1 MRITFLCQYFPPEMG
16 APSARTFEHARRWA
30 ELGHE
35 VTVVTG
41 FPNHPTG
48 IIRPEYRGQWVKR
61 EQVEGI
67 DLLRTWVYC
76 AANKGFFRRVLNFFS
91 FFFSSLIL
99 GALMTGRPDVVIGTS
114 PQFFCA
120 VSAYLLSRIKR
131 VPFVFEVR
139 DIWPQSAV
147 EMGVLKNRWLIRA
160 LEAIE
165 MHLYRRAMLIV
176 PVAESTRDHLL
187 AKGIAPEKIKII
199 TNGIDAAYLASPS
212 VSPEEVRRQ
221 FGLEGKFVVSYIGTH
236 GMAHALQV
244 VLNVA
249 KRFDHLLQQP
259 GAAVCS
265 EEKGGF
271 ARLLQ
276 QPGAAAYPVHFLF
289 VGEGA
294 EKQNLKRLAESLSL
308 NNLTFL
314 DEQPRESLLGFYR
327 ASDVSLVPL
336 RRLEIFRKVLPS
348 KLFELMG
355 VGCPIICSV
364 EGEAARLVAAAEAG
378 LCIEPENEDALFAAI
393 NRLRAEPELRK
404 RMSVNGQEFVK
415 ANYLRSVLA
424 EKYLAVVGDRLSV
437 VGGQLSVV
445 GDRLPVLSSAVQDSI
460 DLPKPPT
467 TNHQPP
473 TTNYQTPATD
483 HRPPTTDYQ

>member
-1 MRITFLCQYFPPEMG
+1 MG
-16 APSARTFEHARRWA
+16 APSARTFEHARHWA
-30 ELGHE
+30 NLGHD

-48 IIRPEYRGQWVKR
+48 IIRPEYRGEFVKR

-99 GALMTGRPDVVIGTS
+99 GALMTRRPDVVVGTS

-120 VSAYLLSRIKR
+120 VAAYYLSRIKR

-139 DIWPQSAV
+139 DIWPQSAI

-165 MHLYRRAMLIV
+165 MHLYTQAALIV
-176 PVAESTRDHLL
+176 PVAESTREYLL
-187 AKGIAPEKIKII
+187 GKGVAPEKIKII
-199 TNGIDAAYLASPS
+199 TNGVDAGYLASDS
-212 VSPEEVRRQ
+212 IAPEEVRRQ
-221 FGLEGKFVVSYIGTH
+221 LGLEGKFVVSYIGTH
-236 GMAHALQV
+236 GMAHALEV

-249 KRFDHLLQQP
+249 ERFRHDP
-259 GAAVCS
+259 G
-265 EEKGGF
+265 
-271 ARLLQ
+271 L
-276 QPGAAAYPVHFLF
+276 HFLF

-294 EKQNLKRLAESLSL
+294 EKAKLKQMAAALSL
-308 NNLTFL
+308 TNLTFL
-314 DEQPRESLLGFYR
+314 DQQSRERLLGYYR

-336 RRLEIFRKVLPS
+336 RRLTIFRKVLPS

-364 EGEAARLVAAAEAG
+364 EGEAARLVEQAEAG
-378 LCIEPENEDALFAAI
+378 LCIEPESADALFAAI
-393 NRLRAEPELRK
+393 NRLRTEPELRN
-404 RMSVNGQEFVK
+404 RMKANGQQFVK
-415 ANYLRSVLA
+415 THYLRSVLA
-424 EKYLAVVGDRLSV
+424 EKYLSVINDRLSMA
-437 VGGQLSVV
+437 GK
-445 GDRLPVLSSAVQDSI
+445 SSPDKIAFQ
-460 DLPKPPT
+460 PT

-473 TTNYQTPATD
+473 TTD
-483 HRPPTTDYQ
+483 HQ

>member
-1 MRITFLCQYFPPEMG
+1 MG
-16 APSARTFEHARRWA
+16 APSARTFEHARHWA
-30 ELGHE
+30 SLGHD

-48 IIRPEYRGQWVKR
+48 IIRPEYRGQFVKR

-67 DLLRTWVYC
+67 ELLRTWVYC

-99 GALMTGRPDVVIGTS
+99 GALMTRTPDVVIGTS

-120 VSAYLLSRIKR
+120 VAAYLLSRIKR

-147 EMGVLKNRWLIRA
+147 EMGVLKNRWLIRS

-165 MHLYRRAMLIV
+165 LHLYKHAALIV
-176 PVAESTRDHLL
+176 PVAESTRDYLFS
-187 AKGIAPEKIKII
+187 KGVPPEKIKII
-199 TNGIDAAYLASPS
+199 TNGVDAGYLASES
-212 VSPEEVRRQ
+212 IAPEEVRRQ
-221 FGLEGKFVVSYIGTH
+221 FGLEGKFIVSYIGTH
-236 GMAHALQV
+236 GMAHALNV

-249 KRFDHLLQQP
+249 KRFSQD
-259 GAAVCS
+259 S
-265 EEKGGF
+265 K
-271 ARLLQ
+271 
-276 QPGAAAYPVHFLF
+276 VHFLF

-294 EKQNLKRLAESLSL
+294 EKENLKQLAERLSL
-308 NNLTFL
+308 DNLTFL
-314 DEQPRESLLGFYR
+314 GEQPRERLLGFYR

-336 RRLEIFRKVLPS
+336 RKLEIFRKVLPS

-378 LCIEPENEDALFAAI
+378 LCIEPENADALFAAI
-393 NRLRAEPELRK
+393 NQLRAEPELRTQ
-404 RMSVNGQEFVK
+404 MSSNGQQFVK
-415 ANYLRSVLA
+415 THYLRSVLA
-424 EKYLAVVGDRLSV
+424 EKYLSVVGDRLSV
-437 VGGQLSVV
+437 AGKYVQGTTRVQEA
-445 GDRLPVLSSAVQDSI
+445 PSA
-460 DLPKPPT
+460 
-467 TNHQPP
+467 
-473 TTNYQTPATD
+473 D
-483 HRPPTTDYQ
+483 HRPPTTNY

>member
-1 MRITFLCQYFPPEMG
+1 MG

-48 IIRPEYRGQWVKR
+48 IIRPEYRGQFVKR
-61 EQVEGI
+61 ESVEGI

-76 AANKGFFRRVLNFFS
+76 AANKGFFRRILNFLS

-99 GALMTGRPDVVIGTS
+99 GALKTGRPDVVVGTS

-120 VSAYLLSRIKR
+120 VAAYLLSRIKR
-131 VPFVFEVR
+131 APFVFEVR

-147 EMGVLKNRWLIRA
+147 EMGVLKNHWLIRL

-165 MHLYRRAMLIV
+165 LHLYRRAALIV
-176 PVAESTRDHLL
+176 PVAESSRDYLL
-187 AKGIAPEKIKII
+187 AKGVAPEKIKVI
-199 TNGIDAAYLASPS
+199 TNGVDAAFLASPS
-212 VSPEEVRRQ
+212 VAPDEVRRQ
-221 FGLEGKFVVSYIGTH
+221 LGLEGKFVVSYIGTH

-249 KRFDHLLQQP
+249 KRFSAD
-259 GAAVCS
+259 S
-265 EEKGGF
+265 N
-271 ARLLQ
+271 
-276 QPGAAAYPVHFLF
+276 VHFLF

-294 EKQNLKRLAESLSL
+294 EKENLKRLAESLSL
-308 NNLTFL
+308 DNLTFL
-314 DEQPRESLLGFYR
+314 DEQPRERLLGFYR

-355 VGCPIICSV
+355 VGCPVICSV

-378 LCIEPENEDALFAAI
+378 VCIEPENEDALFAAI

-404 RMSVNGQEFVK
+404 RMGDNGRRFVK

-424 EKYLAVVGDRLSV
+424 EKYLAVVGERLSV
-437 VGGQLSVV
+437 VSKNSPNSTRFHPTT
-445 GDRLPVLSSAVQDSI
+445 DYRLP
-460 DLPKPPT
+460 T
-467 TNHQPP
+467 TDNQPP
-473 TTNYQTPATD
+473 TTD
-483 HRPPTTDYQ
+483 HQ

>member
-16 APSARTFEHARRWA
+16 APSARTFEHARRWV
-30 ELGHE
+30 ELGHD

-48 IIRPEYRGQWVKR
+48 VIRPEYRGQFVKR
-61 EQVEGI
+61 ESVEGI

-76 AANKGFFRRVLNFFS
+76 AANKGFFRRVLNFLS
-91 FFFSSLIL
+91 FFFSSLMM
-99 GALMTGRPDVVIGTS
+99 GALLTRKPDVVIGTS

-147 EMGVLKNRWLIRA
+147 EMGALKNRWLIRA

-165 MHLYRRAMLIV
+165 MYLYRHAMLIV
-176 PVAESTRDHLL
+176 PVAESTRDYLIG
-187 AKGIAPEKIKII
+187 KGVAPEKIKII
-199 TNGIDAAYLASPS
+199 TNGVDAAYLASAS
-212 VSPEEVRRQ
+212 VTPEDVRRQ
-221 FGLEGKFVVSYIGTH
+221 LNLEDKFVVSYIGTH

-249 KRFDHLLQQP
+249 KRFSGD
-259 GAAVCS
+259 S
-265 EEKGGF
+265 D
-271 ARLLQ
+271 
-276 QPGAAAYPVHFLF
+276 VHFLF

-294 EKQNLKRLAESLSL
+294 EKQKLKQLAERLSL
-308 NNLTFL
+308 GNLTFL
-314 DEQPRESLLGFYR
+314 DEQPRERLLGFYR

-336 RRLEIFRKVLPS
+336 RRLAIFQKVLPS

-378 LCIEPENEDALFAAI
+378 LCIEPENEDALFVAI

-404 RMSVNGQEFVK
+404 RMSANGRQFVNAK
-415 ANYLRSVLA
+415 YLRSALA
-424 EKYLAVVGDRLSV
+424 EKYLAMVSQVAGDRQRVAGETVHSIPKLS
-437 VGGQLSVV
+437 
-445 GDRLPVLSSAVQDSI
+445 
-460 DLPKPPT
+460 KPT
-467 TNHQPP
+467 
-473 TTNYQTPATD
+473 TD
-483 HRPPTTDYQ
+483 HRPPTTNH

>member
-30 ELGHE
+30 ELGHK

-48 IIRPEYRGQWVKR
+48 VIRPEYRGQFVKR
-61 EQVEGI
+61 ESVEGI

-76 AANKGFFRRVLNFFS
+76 AANKGFFRRVLNFLS
-91 FFFSSLIL
+91 FFCSSLVL
-99 GALMTGRPDVVIGTS
+99 GALLTRKPDVVIGTS

-120 VSAYLLSRIKR
+120 VSAYLLSRVKR

-147 EMGVLKNRWLIRA
+147 EMGALKNRWLIA
-160 LEAIE
+160 LLEAIE
-165 MHLYRRAMLIV
+165 MYLYRHAMLIV
-176 PVAESTRDHLL
+176 PVAESTRDYLIG
-187 AKGIAPEKIKII
+187 KGIAPEKIKII
-199 TNGIDAAYLASPS
+199 TNGVDASYLASAS
-212 VSPEEVRRQ
+212 VTPEDVRRQ
-221 FGLEGKFVVSYIGTH
+221 FSLEDKFVVSYIGTH

-249 KRFDHLLQQP
+249 KRFSND
-259 GAAVCS
+259 S
-265 EEKGGF
+265 D
-271 ARLLQ
+271 
-276 QPGAAAYPVHFLF
+276 VHFLF

-294 EKQNLKRLAESLSL
+294 EKDNLKRLADQLSLS
-308 NNLTFL
+308 NLTFL
-314 DEQPRESLLGFYR
+314 NEQPRERLLGFYR

-336 RRLEIFRKVLPS
+336 RRLAIFQKVLPS

-378 LCIEPENEDALFAAI
+378 VCIEPENEDALFAAI
-393 NRLRAEPELRK
+393 NRLHAEPELRNQ
-404 RMSVNGQEFVK
+404 MSANGQQFVK
-415 ANYLRSVLA
+415 THYLRSVLA
-424 EKYLAVVGDRLSV
+424 ENYLKGVGDRLSV
-437 VGGQLSVV
+437 VGHTLLDAPHLQ
-445 GDRLPVLSSAVQDSI
+445 
-460 DLPKPPT
+460 PPT
-467 TNHQPP
+467 TNHQSP
-473 TTNYQTPATD
+473 TTGNRQ
-483 HRPPTTDYQ
+483 PTTDHQ

>member
-76 AANKGFFRRVLNFFS
+76 AANKGFFRRVLNFLS

-99 GALMTGRPDVVIGTS
+99 GAFMTGRPHVVIGTS

-120 VSAYLLSRIKR
+120 VAAYLLSRVKR

-147 EMGVLKNRWLIRA
+147 EMGALKNRWLVRS

-165 MHLYRRAMLIV
+165 MHLYKHAALIV
-176 PVAESTRDHLL
+176 PVAESTREYLL
-187 AKGIAPEKIKII
+187 SKGIPPEKIKII
-199 TNGIDAAYLASPS
+199 TNGVDAGYLASES
-212 VSPEEVRRQ
+212 IAPEEVRRQ
-221 FGLEGKFVVSYIGTH
+221 LGLEGKFIVSYIGTH
-236 GMAHALQV
+236 GMAHALNV

-249 KRFDHLLQQP
+249 KRFRQD
-259 GAAVCS
+259 S
-265 EEKGGF
+265 D
-271 ARLLQ
+271 
-276 QPGAAAYPVHFLF
+276 VHFLF

-294 EKQNLKRLAESLSL
+294 EKENLKQLAEQLSL
-308 NNLTFL
+308 DNLTFL
-314 DEQPRESLLGFYR
+314 GEQPRERLLGFYR

-364 EGEAARLVAAAEAG
+364 EGEAARLVAAAESG
-378 LCIEPENEDALFAAI
+378 LCIEPENADALVVSI
-393 NRLRAEPELRK
+393 NRLRAEPKLRAQ
-404 RMSVNGQEFVK
+404 MSANGQQFVK
-415 ANYLRSVLA
+415 THYLRSVLA
-424 EKYLAVVGDRLSV
+424 ERYLSV
-437 VGGQLSVV
+437 VSQVTNDKGEGAGKTQ
-445 GDRLPVLSSAVQDSI
+445 RSATRFQNQ
-460 DLPKPPT
+460 PPT

-473 TTNYQTPATD
+473 TANQ
-483 HRPPTTDYQ
+483 

>member
-61 EQVEGI
+61 ERVEGI

-91 FFFSSLIL
+91 FFLSSLIL

-120 VSAYLLSRIKR
+120 VSAYLLSRVKR

-147 EMGVLKNRWLIRA
+147 EMGALKNRRLVRA

-165 MHLYRRAMLIV
+165 MHLYRHAALIV
-176 PVAESTRDHLL
+176 PVAESTREYLL
-187 AKGIAPEKIKII
+187 AKGIAPEKIKVI

-212 VSPEEVRRQ
+212 VAPEEVRRQ
-221 FGLEGKFVVSYIGTH
+221 FDLEGKFVVSYIGTH

-244 VLNVA
+244 VLKAA

-259 GAAVCS
+259 GTAAH
-265 EEKGGF
+265 
-271 ARLLQ
+271 
-276 QPGAAAYPVHFLF
+276 PVHFLF

-294 EKQNLKRLAESLSL
+294 EKENLKQLAESLSL

-314 DEQPRESLLGFYR
+314 DEQPRERLLGFYR

-355 VGCPIICSV
+355 IGCPIICSV
-364 EGEAARLVAAAEAG
+364 EGEAARLVVAAEAG

-393 NRLRAEPELRK
+393 NRLRSEPELRK
-404 RMSVNGQEFVK
+404 QMGANGQQFVT
-415 ANYLRSVLA
+415 ANYLRSTLA
-424 EKYLAVVGDRLSV
+424 EKYLTVVGDRLSV
-437 VGGQLSVV
+437 AGKT
-445 GDRLPVLSSAVQDSI
+445 LPVTIGFQ
-460 DLPKPPT
+460 PT
-467 TNHQPP
+467 TDHQPP
-473 TTNYQTPATD
+473 TTVNQPPPTD
-483 HRPPTTDYQ
+483 HR

>member
-48 IIRPEYRGQWVKR
+48 IIRPEYRGQFVKR
-61 EQVEGI
+61 EQVAGI
-67 DLLRTWVYC
+67 NLLRTWVYC

-99 GALMTGRPDVVIGTS
+99 GTFMTGRPDVVIGTS

-120 VSAYLLSRIKR
+120 VSAYLLSRVKR

-147 EMGVLKNRWLIRA
+147 EMGALKNRWLIAA

-165 MHLYRRAMLIV
+165 MHLYRHAALIV
-176 PVAESTRDHLL
+176 PVAESTREYLL
-187 AKGIAPEKIKII
+187 AKGIAPEKIEII
-199 TNGIDAAYLASPS
+199 TNGIDAGYLASAS
-212 VSPEEVRRQ
+212 VAPEEVRRQ

-236 GMAHALQV
+236 GMAHALNF
-244 VLNVA
+244 VLEAA
-249 KRFDHLLQQP
+249 KRFDQSS
-259 GAAVCS
+259 G
-265 EEKGGF
+265 
-271 ARLLQ
+271 
-276 QPGAAAYPVHFLF
+276 VHFLF

-294 EKQNLKRLAESLSL
+294 EKENLKQLAEQLSL
-308 NNLTFL
+308 TNLTFL
-314 DEQPRESLLGFYR
+314 DEQPRERLLGFYR

-336 RRLEIFRKVLPS
+336 RKLEIFRKVLPS

-364 EGEAARLVAAAEAG
+364 EGEAARLVTAAEAG
-378 LCIEPENEDALFAAI
+378 LCIEPENADALFAAI
-393 NRLRAEPELRK
+393 NRLRAEPKLRK
-404 RMSVNGQEFVK
+404 QMGANGQQFVK

-424 EKYLAVVGDRLSV
+424 EKYLNVVSQVAGCRLQV
-437 VGGQLSVV
+437 AGGV
-445 GDRLPVLSSAVQDSI
+445 PHSATCFQNQ
-460 DLPKPPT
+460 PPT

-473 TTNYQTPATD
+473 TTNQ
-483 HRPPTTDYQ
+483 

>member
-1 MRITFLCQYFPPEMG
+1 MG

-271 ARLLQ
+271 AHHLQ

-404 RMSVNGQEFVK
+404 QMSVNGQQFVK

>member
-99 GALMTGRPDVVIGTS
+99 GALMTRKPDVVIGTS

-221 FGLEGKFVVSYIGTH
+221 FRLEDKFVVSYIGTH

-244 VLNVA
+244 VLSTA
-249 KRFDHLLQQP
+249 KRFDKE
-259 GAAVCS
+259 S
-265 EEKGGF
+265 K
-271 ARLLQ
+271 
-276 QPGAAAYPVHFLF
+276 VHFLF
-289 VGEGA
+289 IGEGA
-294 EKQNLKRLAESLSL
+294 EKESLKQLAESLSL
-308 NNLTFL
+308 DNLSFL
-314 DEQPRESLLGFYR
+314 DEQPRERLLGFYR

-404 RMSVNGQEFVK
+404 QMSVNGQQFVK

>member
-1 MRITFLCQYFPPEMG
+1 MG

-48 IIRPEYRGQWVKR
+48 MIRPEYRGQFVKR
-61 EQVEGI
+61 ESVEGI

-76 AANKGFFRRVLNFFS
+76 AANKGFFRRVLNFLS
-91 FFFSSLIL
+91 FFCSSLIL
-99 GALMTGRPDVVIGTS
+99 GALLTRKPDVVIGTS

-147 EMGVLKNRWLIRA
+147 EMGALKNRWLIRA

-165 MHLYRRAMLIV
+165 MYLYRHALLIV
-176 PVAESTRDHLL
+176 PVAESTRDYLIG
-187 AKGIAPEKIKII
+187 KGVAPEKIKII
-199 TNGIDAAYLASPS
+199 TNGVDAAYLASAS
-212 VSPEEVRRQ
+212 VTPEEVRQQ
-221 FGLEGKFVVSYIGTH
+221 FRLEDKFVVSYIGTH

-249 KRFDHLLQQP
+249 KRFSND
-259 GAAVCS
+259 S
-265 EEKGGF
+265 D
-271 ARLLQ
+271 
-276 QPGAAAYPVHFLF
+276 VHFLF

-294 EKQNLKRLAESLSL
+294 EKQKLKQLAERLSL
-308 NNLTFL
+308 GNLTFL
-314 DEQPRESLLGFYR
+314 DEQPRERLLGFYR

-336 RRLEIFRKVLPS
+336 RRLAIFQKVLPS

-364 EGEAARLVAAAEAG
+364 EGEAAQLVAAAEAG
-378 LCIEPENEDALFAAI
+378 VCIEPENEDALFAAI

-404 RMSVNGQEFVK
+404 RMSANGQQFVK
-415 ANYLRSVLA
+415 VNYLRSVLA

-437 VGGQLSVV
+437 AGETFSVV
-445 GDRLPVLSSAVQDSI
+445 GNRT
-460 DLPKPPT
+460 PT

-473 TTNYQTPATD
+473 TTK
-483 HRPPTTDYQ
+483 